1 MFISLE
7 LFTKR
12 IKQEN
17 KYKKC
22 YKIVT
27 NGLTNS
33 RGIFIIGH
41 MNRLRDSAIVLGL
54 AGMLLMVSADTK
66 DVEAKISYESES
78 IDRSTEDDTAG
89 VLRGI
94 GTELLGAVAENRVD
108 SGRMRQT
115 YAQADWSEE
124 EEQQKTVSDIE
135 NEVEEMEEEI
145 DQTVVSEEETAETE
159 PVTEAAI
166 VQPELVVPENSIYV
180 ITAEDYDAL
189 LRIVEAEASGEDETG
204 RLLVANVV
212 LNRVRSAA
220 FPNTVSEVVY
230 QRKNG
235 KAQFSPVHTGKIAR
249 VTVSDATRAAVA
261 RALTGEDVSEGALYF
276 VNPTLADAGNLKWFR
291 EHLTLLFAYH
301 GHEFYL

>member
-1 MFISLE
+1 
-7 LFTKR
+7 
-12 IKQEN
+12 
-17 KYKKC
+17 
-22 YKIVT
+22 
-27 NGLTNS
+27 
-33 RGIFIIGH
+33 

-66 DVEAKISYESES
+66 DVEAKISYESER
-78 IDRSTEDDTAG
+78 IDRSTEEDTAG
-89 VLRGI
+89 ALRGI

-108 SGRMRQT
+108 SGRMRQA
-115 YAQADWSEE
+115 YAEAEGYWPEE

-145 DQTVVSEEETAETE
+145 DQTVVSEEETAEAE
-159 PVTEAAI
+159 PVTEAAA

-180 ITAEDYDAL
+180 ITAEDYDSL

-220 FPNTVSEVVY
+220 FPNTVREVVY

-276 VNPTLADAGNLKWFR
+276 VNPTLADAGNLQWFR

>member
-115 YAQADWSEE
+115 YAQTDWSEE

-159 PVTEAAI
+159 PV
-166 VQPELVVPENSIYV
+166 
-180 ITAEDYDAL
+180 
-189 LRIVEAEASGEDETG
+189 
-204 RLLVANVV
+204 
-212 LNRVRSAA
+212 
-220 FPNTVSEVVY
+220 
-230 QRKNG
+230 
-235 KAQFSPVHTGKIAR
+235 
-249 VTVSDATRAAVA
+249 
-261 RALTGEDVSEGALYF
+261 SEGALYF

>member
-230 QRKNG
+230 QQKNG